1 MKKYIFI
8 LIAGLMTLMSCS
20 ESYLD
25 KTPDEDL
32 NLDLLF
38 QERNYA
44 EAFLSNTYSYVPSE
58 ITMAWHSWMGR
69 EYNLNPFVGAADEM
83 EMSWT
88 SPYNQ
93 FMNSGAWSP
102 SDAGTPT
109 PAFWWWY
116 YEGIRKTNL
125 FLENIDKTP
134 MSASDKDIWIGEA
147 YFLRAFYHFMLFRVY
162 GPIPVIDRSIKGGD
176 NYKDI
181 VRDPV
186 EKVVQ
191 FIVDDC
197 ERAYSLLN
205 IKVSSDKYGRATSAA
220 ALALKAR
227 TLLYAASPL
236 YNGNEDYADFKNA
249 NGNNLIP
256 VTYNKQKWTIAADAA
271 KDCIDQAEAAGYKLY
286 YSEDKDPVHSY
297 TNLFLARFNSE
308 VLFARNCGESNFF
321 EQLCTSSGQGG
332 WSGLNPTQNLV
343 DAYEMQSNG
352 ERPILGYDGV
362 TPKINSN
369 SGYEEKGFTSEA
381 HPKGYYPAGT
391 RKMYVNRDPRFYA
404 SINFNGQ
411 NWRGRRLEFFSTGL
425 DKGSGPDYP
434 STGYLMRKYSDENV
448 DIPQGKWTLRTWI
461 FFRLGELYL
470 NYAEALNEAEGPV
483 DNVYKYVNDI
493 RKRAGMPELPE
504 NLTQIEMRERIRH
517 ERQIEL
523 AFETH
528 RYFDCHRWKIAEK
541 TDNGPIYGLSHD
553 LGTYLQDEDF
563 YTRSLIETRVFEAP
577 KHYLWPIQQYE
588 IDRVPWL
595 VQNPE
600 W

>member
-1 MKKYIFI
+1 MKTSILLFI
-8 LIAGLMTLMSCS
+8 IGLLALVSCS

-32 NLDLLF
+32 NLEMVF

-88 SPYNQ
+88 TPYNQ

-102 SDAGTPT
+102 SDAGTST

-116 YEGIRKTNL
+116 YEGIRKANL
-125 FLENIDKTP
+125 FLENIAKTP
-134 MSASDKDIWIGEA
+134 MDKHEKDTWIGEA

-162 GPIPVIDRSIKGGD
+162 GPIPVIDKSISGGD
-176 NYKDI
+176 NYKDF
-181 VRDPV
+181 VREPI

-197 ERAYSLLN
+197 SRAYSLLGMT
-205 IKVSSDKYGRATSAA
+205 VSSDQYGRATAAA

-227 TLLYAASPL
+227 VLLYAASPL
-236 YNGNEDYADFKNA
+236 YNGNEDYAQFADES
-249 NGNNLIP
+249 GNSFFP
-256 VTYNKQKWTIAADAA
+256 AAYDKQKWAIAAEAA

-286 YSEDKDPVHSY
+286 YADDQDPMHSY
-297 TNLFLARFNSE
+297 RDLFLKRFNAE
-308 VLFARNCGESNFF
+308 VLFARNCGEGNYF

-352 ERPILGYDGV
+352 ERPVLGYDEAV
-362 TPKINSN
+362 PRINPN
-369 SGYEEKGFTSEA
+369 SGYTEEGFATVA
-381 HPKGYYPAGT
+381 HPKGYYPAGVSN
-391 RKMYVNRDPRFYA
+391 MYVGRDPRFYA
-404 SINFNGQ
+404 SVNFNGQ
-411 NWRGRRLEFFSTGL
+411 QWRGRQLEFYSTGL
-425 DKGSGPDYP
+425 DKGNGPDYP

-448 DIPQGKWTLRTWI
+448 DVPQGKWTLKTWI
-461 FFRLGELYL
+461 FFRLGEMYL
-470 NYAEALNEAEGPV
+470 NYAEALNESEGAV
-483 DNVYKYVNDI
+483 DNVYKYVNEI
-493 RKRAGMPELPE
+493 RKRSGMPALPD
-504 NLTQIEMRERIRH
+504 NLTQEEMREKIRH

-528 RYFDCHRWKIAEK
+528 RYFDCHRWKIAEH
-541 TDNGPIYGLSHD
+541 TDNAPIYGLRHD
-553 LGTYLQDEDF
+553 LGTHLQDEAF
-563 YTRSLIETRVFEAP
+563 YTRTIIETRVFESP
-577 KHYLWPIQQYE
+577 KHYLWPLQQYE
-588 IDRVPWL
+588 LDRVPWL
-595 VQNPE
+595 IQNPK